1 MVGTTKI
8 EKRKSIYERKRSS
21 LFLEA
26 ERSIPE
32 LLKYAGWIMNKI
44 WFTKEMF
51 FRHLQKGH
59 IWNIQALTITCKDG
73 CRGGFQELQSAAV
86 PRGMPS
92 SCNELGFLSV
102 KVRVP
107 PSPHV
112 PRKETKWEA
121 IVRQANCH
129 TQAFGLS
136 TLPVGRKAIWPNLSC
151 SPINPE
157 GRHRWKLN
165 NPITEQKSCVN
176 PNLCFPLSFSWG
188 FPLFLLCRSPG

>member
-102 KVRVP
+102 KVGVP

-129 TQAFGLS
+129 TKAHLGWALCLSVGEQSDPTYHEALS
-136 TLPVGRKAIWPNLSC
+136 TPREDIAGNL
-151 SPINPE
+151 
-157 GRHRWKLN
+157 
-165 NPITEQKSCVN
+165 ITPSQSRNHV
-176 PNLCFPLSFSWG
+176 
-188 FPLFLLCRSPG
+188 